1 MILVSMEKNL
11 VTLEKICKVDINQ
24 QMVGSYWKTWI
35 SYAEEG
41 INMRETVYVCI
52 PAYNAEKHIKKCIKS
67 VLKQDYQLYKVVVVD
82 DGSVDNT
89 GAICDDFAK
98 NDNRVVV
105 LHKKNGG
112 LWSARQ
118 KAIEYVKRIE
128 EDNDNS
134 YLMFLD
140 ADDTLKENALSTV
153 VKYMKNDGTDMLI
166 FGFDWVKE
174 DGRIVKTFSHNK
186 KDMGILADK
195 RELYKI
201 VYYDQSYN
209 SLCRKAM
216 RLKLFRNE
224 TEYDYHPMYG
234 EDLLRSIDLY
244 RNCTAVSF
252 IKDILY
258 NYMIVSSSITHSI
271 KIDSQVRDFCYIKSF
286 VYSALKDESSMKQE
300 DMYDF
305 YCKSYIG
312 IEEIVNN
319 IAVSSKTKGEK
330 IHLFQILR
338 NDKFT
343 KVILTEVSHRDFV
356 GRLFNDER
364 YSALITVGKLSY
376 YLSRIKTR
384 LRIL

>member
-1 MILVSMEKNL
+1 
-11 VTLEKICKVDINQ
+11 
-24 QMVGSYWKTWI
+24 
-35 SYAEEG
+35 
-41 INMRETVYVCI
+41 
-52 PAYNAEKHIKKCIKS
+52 
-67 VLKQDYQLYKVVVVD
+67 
-82 DGSVDNT
+82 
-89 GAICDDFAK
+89 
-98 NDNRVVV
+98 
-105 LHKKNGG
+105 
-112 LWSARQ
+112 
-118 KAIEYVKRIE
+118 
-128 EDNDNS
+128 
-134 YLMFLD
+134 MFLD

-258 NYMIVSSSITHSI
+258 NLS
-271 KIDSQVRDFCYIKSF
+271 
-286 VYSALKDESSMKQE
+286 L
-300 DMYDF
+300 
-305 YCKSYIG
+305 
-312 IEEIVNN
+312 
-319 IAVSSKTKGEK
+319 
-330 IHLFQILR
+330 IHI
-338 NDKFT
+338 
-343 KVILTEVSHRDFV
+343 
-356 GRLFNDER
+356 
-364 YSALITVGKLSY
+364 
-376 YLSRIKTR
+376 
-384 LRIL
+384 